1 MASNTPFIE
10 ERLNRLKNW
19 MEQEGVD
26 GFLVSGPENRFY
38 MSGFCGD
45 DVSFTESAGRLLI
58 TMKDR
63 FLITDS
69 RYSEEAESECPNFEV
84 LLYDKEMSLTIAEL
98 LTELD
103 IRRVALEKDYV
114 TIAFYDSLKKHLR
127 DKNARLEVV
136 GYSGVIENMRAV
148 KTEEEIE
155 LIKRSLEITESAMET
170 VFSLLDKGYSEK
182 ELAWI
187 VEEKIRTSGAEALAF
202 SPIVATGPNA
212 AKPHAVP
219 TTRKPRA
226 GETIIIDIGAKLDR
240 YCSDMTRTFAIGK
253 MDIKW
258 REIYRVVRQAQLEAQ
273 SFIKPGVRSTEVD
286 QVARSV
292 IEKGGYGQYFGH
304 GLGHGVGLAVHEL
317 PGLRKDKP
325 VELRPNMVVTI
336 EPGIYIPGK
345 GGVRLENMVRITNDN
360 AELLNKKG
368 LFIGE
373 DI

>member
-1 MASNTPFIE
+1 VASNTPFIE

-155 LIKRSLEITESAMET
+155 LIKRSLEITESVMET

-202 SPIVATGPNA
+202 PPIVATGPNA